1 MYLKGRKQNAEL
13 HYQEGEQE
21 KSIQMYLGNS
31 VVKRREIHLGAATKR
46 SPSHGLRL
54 HTVQEFLKTTWSNI
68 RYLNQNCFNS
78 PLMSIKLH

>member
-31 VVKRREIHLGAATKR
+31 VVKRMEIH
-46 SPSHGLRL
+46 
-54 HTVQEFLKTTWSNI
+54 
-68 RYLNQNCFNS
+68 
-78 PLMSIKLH
+78 